1 MKSSNVI
8 KAAYAIAA
16 LIQLALVAA
25 VVQLNSL
32 TTKKAGVMHHV
43 YYMKDKYAQG
53 IYSPANL
60 RMQSIAIVAVAVL
73 AVGLLVWCFRHKKS
87 LFFKV
92 QAALAAALGVIVWY
106 VVNGGFFKSLLTY
119 PYFIMAFEIVLA
131 IQILILIG
139 LKFTAIDR
147 SD

>member
-60 RMQSIAIVAVAVL
+60 RLQSIAIIAIAVL
-73 AVGLLVWCFRHKKS
+73 AVGLVVWSFRHKKS

-92 QAALAAALGVIVWY
+92 QAALAAALGVTVWY

>member
-60 RMQSIAIVAVAVL
+60 RLQSIAIVAVAVL
-73 AVGLLVWCFRHKKS
+73 AVGLVVWCFRHKKS

-92 QAALAAALGVIVWY
+92 QAALAAALGVTVWY

>member
-1 MKSSNVI
+1 MKSSKVI

-60 RMQSIAIVAVAVL
+60 RLQSIAIIAVTVL
-73 AVGLLVWCFRHKKS
+73 AAGILAFAVRRKKS
-87 LFFKV
+87 RFLKI
-92 QAALAAALGVIVWY
+92 QAGIAMVIGLVTWY
-106 VVNGGFFKSLLTY
+106 IINSGFFKSLLAY

-131 IQILILIG
+131 IQMLILIG
-139 LKFTAIDR
+139 VKFTARDR
-147 SD
+147 YK